1 MLNKSDVKNYCIY
14 LASQHPGWEYKSNIF
29 KNKTLKHSEIW
40 IDPGWV
46 LHLSAEPYVRVF
58 NKSVTKILKEGFQ
71 DPYIPKWTARM
82 SILRPE
88 AHNHAMIYR
97 KLVHTLPDAEA
108 YIRDFFERGLDL
120 VERYFSNPDEKEFL
134 AGYPIYGEFPAPSTD
149 DAYEG
154 LGNCIARA
162 ILLDFDY
169 VERFIKDDFPTV
181 RPIYEPYRERVA
193 QWLPVWKERA
203 AETGSILP
211 PKKK

>member
-1 MLNKSDVKNYCIY
+1 MLNKSDVKEFCVR
-14 LASQHPGWEYKSNIF
+14 LAEEYPGWEYKASVF

-58 NKSVTKILKEGFQ
+58 NQLVTKIFKEGFQ
-71 DPYIPKWTARM
+71 DFQTKWTARM
-82 SILRPE
+82 LILSPD
-88 AHNHAMIYR
+88 AHNHCMIYQ

-108 YIRDFFERGLDL
+108 YIRDFFERGLNL

-134 AGYPIYGEFPAPSTD
+134 AGYPIYGEFPNPST
-149 DAYEG
+149 AEGYEG

-193 QWLPVWKERA
+193 QWLPIWKERA

-211 PKKK
+211 PKK

>member
-1 MLNKSDVKNYCIY
+1 MNKSEVKNFCIQ
-14 LASQHPGWEYKSNIF
+14 LANEHLGWEYKANSF
-29 KNKTLKHSEIW
+29 KNKTLKHSEVW
-40 IDPGWV
+40 IDTGWV
-46 LHLSAEPYVRVF
+46 LHLSAMPSVIVY
-58 NKSVTKILKEGFQ
+58 NKSVNKIFKESFQ
-71 DPYIPKWTARM
+71 DFQTKWTARM
-82 SILRPE
+82 LILSPD
-88 AHNHAMIYR
+88 AHNHCMIYQ

-134 AGYPIYGEFPAPSTD
+134 AGYPIYGEFPNPST
-149 DAYEG
+149 AEGYEG

-169 VERFIKDDFPTV
+169 VERFIKDDFPTI

-193 QWLPVWKERA
+193 QWLPIWKERA

-211 PKKK
+211 SKKK

>member
-1 MLNKSDVKNYCIY
+1 MNKSEVKNFCIQ
-14 LASQHPGWEYKSNIF
+14 LANEHLGWEYKANSF
-29 KNKTLKHSEIW
+29 KNKTLKHSEVW
-40 IDPGWV
+40 IDTGWV
-46 LHLSAEPYVRVF
+46 LHLSAMPSVIVY
-58 NKSVTKILKEGFQ
+58 NKSVNKIFKESFQ
-71 DPYIPKWTARM
+71 DFQTKWTARM
-82 SILRPE
+82 LILSPD
-88 AHNHAMIYR
+88 AHNHCMIYQ
-97 KLVHTLPDAEA
+97 KLVHTLPDAEV

-149 DAYEG
+149 DTYEG

-193 QWLPVWKERA
+193 QWLPIWKERA

>member
-1 MLNKSDVKNYCIY
+1 MLNKSDVKEFCIR
-14 LASQHPGWEYKSNIF
+14 LAGEYPGWEYKASVF

-46 LHLSAEPYVRVF
+46 LHLSAMPNVRIF

-71 DPYIPKWTARM
+71 DPHLPKWITRM
-82 SILRPE
+82 LILSPD
-88 AHNHAMIYR
+88 AHNHCMIYQ

-120 VERYFSNPDEKEFL
+120 VERYFNNPDEKEFL

-162 ILLDFDY
+162 ILLDF
-169 VERFIKDDFPTV
+169 RLCGTV
-181 RPIYEPYRERVA
+181 Y
-193 QWLPVWKERA
+193 Q
-203 AETGSILP
+203 G
-211 PKKK
+211 

>member
-1 MLNKSDVKNYCIY
+1 MNKSEVKNFCIQ
-14 LASQHPGWEYKSNIF
+14 LANEHLGWEYKANSF

-40 IDPGWV
+40 IDTGWV
-46 LHLSAEPYVRVF
+46 LHLSAMPSVIVY
-58 NKSVTKILKEGFQ
+58 NKSVNKIFKESFQ
-71 DPYIPKWTARM
+71 DFQTKWTARM
-82 SILRPE
+82 LILSPD
-88 AHNHAMIYR
+88 AHNHCMIYQ

-193 QWLPVWKERA
+193 QWLPIWKERA
-203 AETGSILP
+203 VETGSILP

>member
-1 MLNKSDVKNYCIY
+1 MNKSEVKNFCIQ
-14 LASQHPGWEYKSNIF
+14 LANEHLGWEYKANSF
-29 KNKTLKHSEIW
+29 KNKTLKHSEVW
-40 IDPGWV
+40 IDTGWV
-46 LHLSAEPYVRVF
+46 LHLSAMPSVIVY
-58 NKSVTKILKEGFQ
+58 NKSVNKIFKEGFQ
-71 DPYIPKWTARM
+71 DFQTKWTARM
-82 SILRPE
+82 LILSPD
-88 AHNHAMIYR
+88 AHNHCMIYQ

-169 VERFIKDDFPTV
+169 VERFIKDDFPTI
-181 RPIYEPYRERVA
+181 RPISEKRRERVA
-193 QWLPVWKERA
+193 QWLPIWKERA
-203 AETGSILP
+203 SETGSILP

>member
-1 MLNKSDVKNYCIY
+1 MLNKSDVKEFCIR
-14 LASQHPGWEYKSNIF
+14 LAGEYPGWEYKASVF

-58 NKSVTKILKEGFQ
+58 NQSVNKIFKEGFQ
-71 DPYIPKWTARM
+71 DSQTKWTARM
-82 SILRPE
+82 LILSPD
-88 AHNHAMIYR
+88 AHNHCMIYQ
-97 KLVHTLPDAEA
+97 KLVHTLPDAEV

-120 VERYFSNPDEKEFL
+120 VERYFSNPDEKAFL
-134 AGYPIYGEFPAPSTD
+134 AGYPIYGEFPNPST
-149 DAYEG
+149 AEGYEG

-181 RPIYEPYRERVA
+181 RPIHEPYRERVA
-193 QWLPVWKERA
+193 QWLPIWKERA

-211 PKKK
+211 PKK

>member
-1 MLNKSDVKNYCIY
+1 MNKSEVKNFCIQ
-14 LASQHPGWEYKSNIF
+14 LANEHLGWEYKANSF
-29 KNKTLKHSEIW
+29 KNKTLKHSEVW
-40 IDPGWV
+40 IDTGWV
-46 LHLSAEPYVRVF
+46 LHLSAMPSVIVY
-58 NKSVTKILKEGFQ
+58 NKSVNKIFKESFQ
-71 DPYIPKWTARM
+71 DFQTKWTARM
-82 SILRPE
+82 LILSPD
-88 AHNHAMIYR
+88 AHNHCMIYQ

-193 QWLPVWKERA
+193 QWLPIWKEHV

>member
-1 MLNKSDVKNYCIY
+1 MLNKSDVKEFCVR
-14 LASQHPGWEYKSNIF
+14 LAEEYPGWEYKAERF
-29 KNKTLKHSEIW
+29 KNKTLQHSEIW
-40 IDPGWV
+40 IDPSWV
-46 LHLSAEPYVRVF
+46 LHLSAMPSVKVF
-58 NKSVTKILKEGFQ
+58 NKLVTRILRESFQ
-71 DPYIPKWTARM
+71 GLGIPDWTARM
-82 SILRPE
+82 LILSPD
-88 AHNHAMIYR
+88 AHNHCMIYQ

-211 PKKK
+211 PKK

>member
-1 MLNKSDVKNYCIY
+1 MLI
-14 LASQHPGWEYKSNIF
+14 
-29 KNKTLKHSEIW
+29 
-40 IDPGWV
+40 
-46 LHLSAEPYVRVF
+46 LSP
-58 NKSVTKILKEGFQ
+58 
-71 DPYIPKWTARM
+71 D
-82 SILRPE
+82 
-88 AHNHAMIYR
+88 AHNHCMIYQ
-97 KLVHTLPDAEA
+97 KLVHTLPDAET

-134 AGYPIYGEFPAPSTD
+134 AGYPIYGEFPEPSTD

-169 VERFIKDDFPTV
+169 VERFIKDDFPTI
-181 RPIYEPYRERVA
+181 RPISEKRRERVA
-193 QWLPVWKERA
+193 QWLPIWKERA

>member
-1 MLNKSDVKNYCIY
+1 MLNKSDVKEFCVR
-14 LASQHPGWEYKSNIF
+14 LAGEYPGWEYKASVF

-46 LHLSAEPYVRVF
+46 LHLSAMPYVLVF
-58 NKSVTKILKEGFQ
+58 NKSVAKVVRESFQ
-71 DPYIPKWTARM
+71 GIHMPKWTTGMA
-82 SILRPE
+82 ILSPD
-88 AHNHAMIYR
+88 AHNHAMIYQ

-169 VERFIKDDFPTV
+169 VERFIKDDFPTI

-193 QWLPVWKERA
+193 QWLPIWKERV

>member
-1 MLNKSDVKNYCIY
+1 MNKSDVKEFCVQ
-14 LASQHPGWEYKSNIF
+14 LASEYPNWKYETNVF
-29 KNKTLKHSEIW
+29 KNKMLKHSEIW
-40 IDPGWV
+40 IDPSWV
-46 LHLSAEPYVRVF
+46 LHLSAMPNVRVF

-71 DPYIPKWTARM
+71 DPNIPKWMTRM
-82 SILRPE
+82 LILSPD
-88 AHNHAMIYR
+88 AHNHCMIYQ
-97 KLVHTLPDAEA
+97 KLVHTLPDAET

-193 QWLPVWKERA
+193 QWLPIWKERA

>member
-58 NKSVTKILKEGFQ
+58 NQSVTKIFKEGFQ
-71 DPYIPKWTARM
+71 DFQTKWTARM

-108 YIRDFFERGLDL
+108 YIRDFFERGLNL

-134 AGYPIYGEFPAPSTD
+134 TNYPIYGEFPEPCSMYS
-149 DAYEG
+149 YEG
-154 LGNCIARA
+154 LGDCIARA
-162 ILLDFDY
+162 VVLDFEY
-169 VERFIKDDFPTV
+169 VEHFINGDFPTV
-181 RPIYEPYRERVA
+181 RPINEERRERVA
-193 QWLPVWKERA
+193 QWLPIWKERA

>member
-1 MLNKSDVKNYCIY
+1 MNKSEVKNFCIQ
-14 LASQHPGWEYKSNIF
+14 LANEHLGWEYKANSF
-29 KNKTLKHSEIW
+29 KNKTLKHSEVW
-40 IDPGWV
+40 IDTGWV
-46 LHLSAEPYVRVF
+46 LHLSAMPSVIVY
-58 NKSVTKILKEGFQ
+58 NKSVNKIFKESFQ
-71 DPYIPKWTARM
+71 DFQTKWTARM
-82 SILRPE
+82 LILSPD
-88 AHNHAMIYR
+88 AHNHCMIYQ

-134 AGYPIYGEFPAPSTD
+134 AGYPIYGEFPNPST
-149 DAYEG
+149 AEGYEG

-193 QWLPVWKERA
+193 QWLPIWKERA

>member
-1 MLNKSDVKNYCIY
+1 MNKSEVKNFCIQ
-14 LASQHPGWEYKSNIF
+14 LANEHLGWEYKANSF
-29 KNKTLKHSEIW
+29 KNKTLKHSEVW
-40 IDPGWV
+40 IDTGWV
-46 LHLSAEPYVRVF
+46 LHLSAMPSVIVY
-58 NKSVTKILKEGFQ
+58 NKSVNKIFKEGFQ
-71 DPYIPKWTARM
+71 DFQTKWTARM
-82 SILRPE
+82 LILSPD
-88 AHNHAMIYR
+88 AHNHCMIYQ

-169 VERFIKDDFPTV
+169 VERFIKDDFPTI
-181 RPIYEPYRERVA
+181 RPISEKRRERVA

-211 PKKK
+211 TKKK

>member
-1 MLNKSDVKNYCIY
+1 MNKSEVKNFCIQ
-14 LASQHPGWEYKSNIF
+14 LANEHLGWEYKANSF
-29 KNKTLKHSEIW
+29 KNKTLKHSEVW
-40 IDPGWV
+40 IDTGWV
-46 LHLSAEPYVRVF
+46 LHLSAMPSVIVY
-58 NKSVTKILKEGFQ
+58 NKSVNKIFKEGFQ
-71 DPYIPKWTARM
+71 DFQTKWTARM
-82 SILRPE
+82 LILSPD
-88 AHNHAMIYR
+88 AHNHCMIYQ

-108 YIRDFFERGLDL
+108 YIRDFFEHGLDL

-193 QWLPVWKERA
+193 QWLPIWKERA

>member
-1 MLNKSDVKNYCIY
+1 MNKSEVKNFCIQ
-14 LASQHPGWEYKSNIF
+14 LANEHLGWEYKANSF
-29 KNKTLKHSEIW
+29 KNKTLKHSEVW
-40 IDPGWV
+40 IDTGWV
-46 LHLSAEPYVRVF
+46 LHLSAMPSVIVY
-58 NKSVTKILKEGFQ
+58 NKSVNKIFKESFQ
-71 DPYIPKWTARM
+71 DFQTKWTARM
-82 SILRPE
+82 LILSPD
-88 AHNHAMIYR
+88 AHNHCMIYQ
-97 KLVHTLPDAEA
+97 KLVHTLPDAEV

-134 AGYPIYGEFPAPSTD
+134 AGYPIYGEFPNPST
-149 DAYEG
+149 AEGYEG

>member
-1 MLNKSDVKNYCIY
+1 MNKSEVKNFCIQ
-14 LASQHPGWEYKSNIF
+14 LANEHLGWEYKANSF
-29 KNKTLKHSEIW
+29 KNKTLKHSEVW
-40 IDPGWV
+40 IDTGWV
-46 LHLSAEPYVRVF
+46 LHLSAMPSVIVY
-58 NKSVTKILKEGFQ
+58 NKSVNKIFKEGFQ
-71 DPYIPKWTARM
+71 DFQTKWTARM
-82 SILRPE
+82 LILSPD
-88 AHNHAMIYR
+88 AHNHCMIYQ

-108 YIRDFFERGLDL
+108 YIRDFFEHGLDL

-134 AGYPIYGEFPAPSTD
+134 AGYPIYGEFPNPST
-149 DAYEG
+149 AEGYEG

-169 VERFIKDDFPTV
+169 VERFIKDDFPTI

-193 QWLPVWKERA
+193 QWLPIWKERV

>member
-1 MLNKSDVKNYCIY
+1 MLNKSDVKEFCVR
-14 LASQHPGWEYKSNIF
+14 LAGEYPGWEYKASVF
-29 KNKTLKHSEIW
+29 KNKTLKHSEVW
-40 IDPGWV
+40 IDTGWV
-46 LHLSAEPYVRVF
+46 LHLSAMPSVIVY
-58 NKSVTKILKEGFQ
+58 NKSVNKIFKEGFNNFQ
-71 DPYIPKWTARM
+71 TKWTARM
-82 SILRPE
+82 LILSPD
-88 AHNHAMIYR
+88 AHNHCMIYQ

-108 YIRDFFERGLDL
+108 YIRDFFELGLDL

-193 QWLPVWKERA
+193 QWLPIWKERA

-211 PKKK
+211 PKK

>member
-1 MLNKSDVKNYCIY
+1 MNKSEVKNFCIQ
-14 LASQHPGWEYKSNIF
+14 LANEHLGWEYKANSF
-29 KNKTLKHSEIW
+29 KNKTLKHSEVW
-40 IDPGWV
+40 IDTGWV
-46 LHLSAEPYVRVF
+46 LHLSAMPSVIVY
-58 NKSVTKILKEGFQ
+58 NKSVNKIFKESFQ
-71 DPYIPKWTARM
+71 DFQTKWTARM
-82 SILRPE
+82 LILSPD
-88 AHNHAMIYR
+88 AHNHCMIYQ

-149 DAYEG
+149 DTYEG

-193 QWLPVWKERA
+193 QWLPIWKERA

>member
-1 MLNKSDVKNYCIY
+1 MLNKSDVKEFCVR
-14 LASQHPGWEYKSNIF
+14 LAEEYPGWEYKASVF

-82 SILRPE
+82 SILCPE
-88 AHNHAMIYR
+88 AHNHCMIYQ
-97 KLVHTLPDAEA
+97 KLVHTLPDAEV

-134 AGYPIYGEFPAPSTD
+134 AGYPIYGEFPNPST
-149 DAYEG
+149 AEGYEG

-193 QWLPVWKERA
+193 QWLPIWKERV

>member
-1 MLNKSDVKNYCIY
+1 MNKSEVKNFCIQ
-14 LASQHPGWEYKSNIF
+14 LANEHLGWEYKANSF
-29 KNKTLKHSEIW
+29 KNKTLKHSEVW
-40 IDPGWV
+40 IDTGWV
-46 LHLSAEPYVRVF
+46 LHLSAMPSVIVY
-58 NKSVTKILKEGFQ
+58 NKSVNKIFKEGFQ
-71 DPYIPKWTARM
+71 DFQTKWTARM
-82 SILRPE
+82 LILSPD
-88 AHNHAMIYR
+88 AHNHCMIYK

-134 AGYPIYGEFPAPSTD
+134 AGYPIYGAFPEPSTD

>member
-46 LHLSAEPYVRVF
+46 LHLSAEPYVLVF
-58 NKSVTKILKEGFQ
+58 NKSVSKVLKEAFH
-71 DPYIPKWTARM
+71 DFPAKWTAIM
-82 SILRPE
+82 PILRPE

-120 VERYFSNPDEKEFL
+120 IERYFSNPDEKEFL

-193 QWLPVWKERA
+193 QWLPIWKERA

>member
-1 MLNKSDVKNYCIY
+1 MLI
-14 LASQHPGWEYKSNIF
+14 
-29 KNKTLKHSEIW
+29 
-40 IDPGWV
+40 
-46 LHLSAEPYVRVF
+46 LSP
-58 NKSVTKILKEGFQ
+58 
-71 DPYIPKWTARM
+71 D
-82 SILRPE
+82 
-88 AHNHAMIYR
+88 AHNHCMIYQ

-120 VERYFSNPDEKEFL
+120 VERYFSNSDEKEFL
-134 AGYPIYGEFPAPSTD
+134 AGYPIYGEFPNPST
-149 DAYEG
+149 AEGYEG

-169 VERFIKDDFPTV
+169 VERFIKDDFPTI

-193 QWLPVWKERA
+193 QWLPIWKERV

>member
-1 MLNKSDVKNYCIY
+1 MNKSEVKNFCIQ
-14 LASQHPGWEYKSNIF
+14 LANEHLGWEYKANSF
-29 KNKTLKHSEIW
+29 KNKTLKHSEVW
-40 IDPGWV
+40 IDTGWV
-46 LHLSAEPYVRVF
+46 LHLSAMPSVIVY
-58 NKSVTKILKEGFQ
+58 NKSVNKIFKESFQ
-71 DPYIPKWTARM
+71 DFQTKWTARM
-82 SILRPE
+82 LILSPD
-88 AHNHAMIYR
+88 AHNHCMIYQ

-181 RPIYEPYRERVA
+181 RPIYEPYRERVV
-193 QWLPVWKERA
+193 QWLPIWKERA